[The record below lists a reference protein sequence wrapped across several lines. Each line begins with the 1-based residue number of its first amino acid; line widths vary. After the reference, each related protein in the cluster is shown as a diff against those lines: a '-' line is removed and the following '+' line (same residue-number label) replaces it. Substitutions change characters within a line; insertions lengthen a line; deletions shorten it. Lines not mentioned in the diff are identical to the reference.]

1 MEFPTRSQTS
11 IRRSPKMRMPVRNV
25 VSALSTL
32 KLATDFLA
40 QSNKSPKILIKIAKN
55 LGDTIHGQPIIRHY
69 RNLHKNAAIVFM
81 VEEKYKNAHE
91 YDTNIDKIIT
101 LPNGLD
107 NKARLELWH
116 PLKHNKD
123 IDIAIIPAINPFQAL
138 YKENA
143 WCHKNIADQYF
154 HNAGIIDLK
163 PIGGREIL
171 IKYDQA
177 DNNIAEGLTAN
188 CDKSKLIA
196 LEYNSYSTRPVWKS
210 QVYASFVQL
219 VAKRGYRCISI
230 AGKHEPL
237 IPNTIDCRGISW
249 RQTVALLSKVTYVI
263 GCGSGITVLAAAAR
277 PQPKIIELDI
287 PEDVTIAGCG
297 YAPGILIKK
306 PTPEGVMKALG
317 LI

>member
-1 MEFPTRSQTS
+1 MEFRK
-11 IRRSPKMRMPVRNV
+11 RPKKTISKQVSNLRMPVRNV
-25 VSALSTL
+25 ISTHGGL
-32 KLATDFLA
+32 KTAIDFLA
-40 QSNKSPKILIKIAKN
+40 QSGKTPRILVKIAKN

-69 RNLHKNAAIVFM
+69 RNLYKNAAIVFM

-91 YDTNIDKIIT
+91 YDPNIDKIIT

-116 PLKHNKD
+116 PLKNNKD

-154 HNAGIIDLK
+154 HNANILDLK

-177 DNNIAEGLTAN
+177 DNNIAEGLTCN
-188 CDKSKLIA
+188 LDKSKLIA
-196 LEYNSYSTRPVWKS
+196 LEYNSYSTRPVWKP
-210 QVYASFVQL
+210 QAYTSFVQL
-219 VAKRGYRCISI
+219 AARQGYRCISI
-230 AGKHEPL
+230 AAKHEPL
-237 IPNTIDCRGISW
+237 IPDTIDCRGISW
-249 RQTVALLSKVTYVI
+249 RQTVALLSRVPYVI

-277 PQPKIIELDI
+277 PQPKILELDI

-297 YAPGILIKK
+297 YAPGILLKK
-306 PTPEGVMKALG
+306 PTPESVIKALR
-317 LI
+317 